1 MGYVTGDTILDDEYI
16 AFVSATGATPGIN
29 TIIGTGD
36 GTLGLGQTELG
47 VINAGDTITA
57 AQWNSL
63 FTAMDNLA
71 NHTNRSITSTAAR
84 ASGDTITAISALST
98 DLANLQADVQGGC
111 VNATA
116 LTAGSE
122 DSSRVASAVFDTSHI
137 VEEKFTFV
145 GGDEARF
152 FFNAGGKLRISI
164 TNNKT
169 NDTGKDA
176 SVDALIAA
184 LGNLD
189 IGAHASTRSGSG
201 ETLTT
206 NGLGIGYYDLTTS
219 YQTIILLTEDSGD
232 YSGDIQVK
240 VEAKTDAAHADGRN
254 NNGVNVTVKTSI
266 LLNETTRTDYT
277 SGNLDSIAVEEEA
290 AGTTDVSHRTVD
302 PTTAQGLG
310 TVYTNV
316 SLANVSNAVVN
327 ND

>member
-1 MGYVTGDTILDDEYI
+1 M
-16 AFVSATGATPGIN
+16 
-29 TIIGTGD
+29 
-36 GTLGLGQTELG
+36 
-47 VINAGDTITA
+47 
-57 AQWNSL
+57 
-63 FTAMDNLA
+63 
-71 NHTNRSITSTAAR
+71 
-84 ASGDTITAISALST
+84 
-98 DLANLQADVQGGC
+98 
-111 VNATA
+111 
-116 LTAGSE
+116 
-122 DSSRVASAVFDTSHI
+122 
-137 VEEKFTFV
+137 
-145 GGDEARF
+145 
-152 FFNAGGKLRISI
+152 
-164 TNNKT
+164 
-169 NDTGKDA
+169 
-176 SVDALIAA
+176 IAA

-266 LLNETTRTDYT
+266 LLNESTRTDYT